1 MRGQEQE
8 LPRLHRATPQVPDL
22 HQGRGPDR
30 VSPKDRL
37 LRQAHR
43 RRGRVFRILHQEVN
57 RSSGGI
63 NI

>member
-1 MRGQEQE
+1 
-8 LPRLHRATPQVPDL
+8 
-22 HQGRGPDR
+22 
-30 VSPKDRL
+30 L

-43 RRGRVFRILHQEVN
+43 RRGRIFRILHQEVN